1 MNLFED
7 TTIFIFLIPIFVSIC
22 VFLSYLKFKRLANP
36 ITFMT
41 VWWGGWL
48 FIANFSLTGI
58 YIPGLR
64 TQSLV
69 ILMLLAYTLG
79 ALVYSKRIKYKN
91 YINFHSLSLSFQKK
105 FTLFLDLGYFILFF
119 AIFPFFIK
127 AINIFR
133 TSGTSGYRRAAFGVE
148 DQVSI
153 LYGNKYITF
162 LYLFVIAGIL
172 FMFTIISVIVMYS
185 QGKKRYF
192 AFSLILNSFQAVMM
206 LGRFEIYFPIFMLII
221 TEFCF
226 SGKFTNKAIYFLNKV
241 KIKRAKKYIIFS
253 ILLLVF
259 IIAIISSIR
268 VGQQEQE
275 LHHNILEIIWDFLI
289 RYHTIGFALLNSE
302 IENKYSFLNQQIT
315 YGTASLSGIGFLF
328 DIVYNKIFDDRMFSI
343 LPELNKNLDKFVE
356 VGKGGLYGNM
366 QLGNAFYTMIYFFYM
381 DGREFAVFILYFIL
395 GYLTSYFYTNW
406 IKTSNLYS
414 LAYLLILLYGTLMSI
429 FNYRFSSDFWISL
442 FLVFVFH
449 KLIKLSK

>member
-1 MNLFED
+1 MMNLFEG

-22 VFLSYLKFKRLANP
+22 VFLSYLKFKRVANP

-58 YIPGLR
+58 YIPGWR

-69 ILMLLAYTLG
+69 ILMLLSYTLG
-79 ALVYSKRIKYKN
+79 ALVYSKRIKYKK
-91 YINFHSLSLSFQKK
+91 YINFHSSYLIFQKK
-105 FTLFLDLGYFILFF
+105 FKLLLDLGYPILFV

-133 TSGTSGYRRAAFGVE
+133 TLGTSGYRRAAFGVGGQE
-148 DQVSI
+148 SI
-153 LYGNKYITF
+153 LYGHKYIAF
-162 LYLFVIAGIL
+162 LYLHVIPGIL

-192 AFSLILNSFQAVMM
+192 AFSLIVNSFQAVMM
-206 LGRFEIYFPIFMLII
+206 LGRFAIYLPIFLLII

-226 SGKFTNKAIYFLNKV
+226 SGQFTNKAIDFLKEV
-241 KIKRAKKYIIFS
+241 KIKSTKKYIVFF

-259 IIAIISSIR
+259 IISIISSIR
-268 VGQQEQE
+268 LQGSN
-275 LHHNILEIIWDFLI
+275 HNILEIIWDFLI

-315 YGTASLSGIGFLF
+315 YGTASLSGIGFFWDL
-328 DIVYNKIFDDRMFSI
+328 IYKTVFDDRMVSI
-343 LPELNKNLDKFVE
+343 LPELRENLDKFVE
-356 VGKGGLYGNM
+356 VGKGGVGLDGNI
-366 QLGNAFYTMIYFFYM
+366 QLGNAFYTMIYFFYI
-381 DGREFAVFILYFIL
+381 DGREFGVFILSFIL
-395 GYLTSYFYTNW
+395 GYLTSCFYTNW
-406 IKTSNLYS
+406 IKTNNLYS

-429 FNYRFSSDFWISL
+429 FNYSFSSNFWVSL